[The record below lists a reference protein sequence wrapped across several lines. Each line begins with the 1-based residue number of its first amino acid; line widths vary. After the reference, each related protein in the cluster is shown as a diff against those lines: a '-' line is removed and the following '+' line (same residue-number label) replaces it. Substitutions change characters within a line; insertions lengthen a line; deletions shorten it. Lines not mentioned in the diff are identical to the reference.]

1 MKKVLTFIIVGIFIL
16 AIFVLSRQPAGYRRL
31 LEEKDRI
38 YGNQIDSI
46 RGVVRVLAERDSS
59 ARRKLDSLSNA
70 LKQAQKQATDLKTRY
85 DRQKT
90 RFKPLSDPAI
100 DSLINSYR

>member
-1 MKKVLTFIIVGIFIL
+1 MKKTFSFLIFGILIL

-31 LEEKDRI
+31 LEERDRT
-38 YGNQIDSI
+38 YQGQIDSI
-46 RGVVRVLAERDSS
+46 RALV
-59 ARRKLDSLSNA
+59 DSLRAQDA
-70 LKQAQKQATDLKTRY
+70 LLVERLGKLKDSLKIAQKQATDLKTRY

-90 RFKPLSDPAI
+90 RYRPISDPSL